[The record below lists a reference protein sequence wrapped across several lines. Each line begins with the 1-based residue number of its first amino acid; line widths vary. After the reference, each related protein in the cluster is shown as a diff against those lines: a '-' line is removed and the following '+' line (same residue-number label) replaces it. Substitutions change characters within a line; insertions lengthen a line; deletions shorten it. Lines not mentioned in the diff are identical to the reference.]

1 MISETL
7 IWIGGALMVMGSFL
21 SVFEKRF
28 LVKLHKIG
36 VSDAAG
42 TILVM
47 LGIAMGNFEVPKTL
61 LTLLFILI
69 WNPVVTHA
77 ISKLYVSRLRR

>member
-1 MISETL
+1 MISEIL
-7 IWIGGALMVMGSFL
+7 IWAGGVLMVIGSFFSAL
-21 SVFEKRF
+21 EKRF

-36 VSDAAG
+36 VSDTAG
-42 TILVM
+42 AILVM
-47 LGIAMGNFEVPKTL
+47 LGISLRNFEVPKTL

>member
-1 MISETL
+1 MISEVM
-7 IWIGGALMVMGSFL
+7 IWIGGALMVIGSFFSAL
-21 SVFEKRF
+21 ENRF

-36 VSDAAG
+36 VSDTTG

-47 LGIAMGNFEVPKTL
+47 LGIALRNFEVPKTL